1 MIDLRFNVIATIFN
15 YIIHSFVFLK
25 GPKLNALDVVTDN
38 ANTFMLA
45 GSETNGALYL
55 YSINTTAG
63 YPVPKFESAH
73 RAGLVDYVWSELY
86 DMNEAGDAGISAI
99 G

>member
-1 MIDLRFNVIATIFN
+1 
-15 YIIHSFVFLK
+15 
-25 GPKLNALDVVTDN
+25 
-38 ANTFMLA
+38 MLA

-86 DMNEAGDAGISAI
+86 DMNEAGDVGISAI